1 MNTRTWRPSS
11 TGSVGETGGPVDVV
25 GHSFGGR
32 VGLGAARLTS
42 NLRRLVVYEGAPA
55 APGQAYQN
63 PAMLARFDALEASG
77 DLDGLMAGF
86 MSEVVGLSPEGVEAY
101 RRSPT
106 WPIRAAASP
115 TALRELRAEAGRDAS
130 AECLGEVRIP
140 VLQLVGGDSPRVFT
154 DGIEMLDEILPD
166 GRIVVLPG
174 QRHAAH
180 HTDPAAFVTAV
191 EAFLDEAIRD
201 EGLPSHHE

>member
-1 MNTRTWRPSS
+1 
-11 TGSVGETGGPVDVV
+11 
-25 GHSFGGR
+25 
-32 VGLGAARLTS
+32 
-42 NLRRLVVYEGAPA
+42 
-55 APGQAYQN
+55 
-63 PAMLARFDALEASG
+63 MLARFDALEAQRRPG
-77 DLDGLMAGF
+77 RPDGRIHERGRRPAGA
-86 MSEVVGLSPEGVEAY
+86 GGVEAY

-130 AECLGEVRIP
+130 AERLAEVRIP

-154 DGIEMLDEILPD
+154 DGIEVLDRILAD

-180 HTDPAAFVTAV
+180 HTDPGRLRRGRRGVPRRG
-191 EAFLDEAIRD
+191 D
-201 EGLPSHHE
+201 S